1 MSATSNA
8 EMVVRI
14 GRIARVEAK
23 LVFMIATIEYSLLVG
38 GRFLVIGVVVW
49 GSTSYKT
56 CWPKWKT
63 RFLYQRYC
71 EDPR

>member
-23 LVFMIATIEYSLLVG
+23 LVFMIAAIEYSLLVG
-38 GRFLVIGVVVW
+38 GRFLAFGFWCCCMGFNILQDMLAEVEDEVFI
-49 GSTSYKT
+49 STV
-56 CWPKWKT
+56 
-63 RFLYQRYC
+63 L
-71 EDPR
+71 